1 MRLCLYNF
9 YIVGAKRN
17 LTALFWMKG
26 DLLMK
31 FKKIITRSF
40 ITFFVSFLALSV
52 PVLAAEPTVPEES
65 TITASESAINP
76 CSDITGYRYK
86 EENGK
91 LYRRLYN
98 YTRGEWA
105 EPYWHLVG

>member
-1 MRLCLYNF
+1 MFFILYNNYVVGVQVDFTVF
-9 YIVGAKRN
+9 YK
-17 LTALFWMKG
+17 KG
-26 DLLMK
+26 DSIMK
-31 FKKIITRSF
+31 FTKNITRSF
-40 ITFFVSFLALSV
+40 IAFFISFLALST
-52 PVLAAEPTVPEES
+52 PVLAAEPTVPEGS

-98 YTRGEWA
+98 YTRDEWA

>member
-1 MRLCLYNF
+1 M
-9 YIVGAKRN
+9 K
-17 LTALFWMKG
+17 LT
-26 DLLMK
+26 
-31 FKKIITRSF
+31 KIITRSF
-40 ITFFVSFLALSV
+40 IAFFVSFLSLST
-52 PVLAAEPTVPEES
+52 PVLAAESTVPEES
-65 TITASESAINP
+65 IISVSDSAIAP
-76 CSDITGYRYK
+76 YSDITGYRYK